1 MEARVRTEV
10 VEVKWLLSAKGSL
23 DRSSSSLHRQRLGAA
38 HVVAA
43 HVFVPELEDVV
54 GGGDRGE
61 VERRLVRQEEA
72 AVGEILVA
80 GVEEGEEAG
89 AREETVP
96 HPVAQNEVHLVKK
109 EKCRAKTLGL

>member
-1 MEARVRTEV
+1 M
-10 VEVKWLLSAKGSL
+10 
-23 DRSSSSLHRQRLGAA
+23 SLHRQRLGAA

-89 AREETVP
+89 AREEAVP

-109 EKCRAKTLGL
+109 EKCRAKTLEKCTVRKVEM